1 MSKANTFETDLLAKV
16 FNNTALSWDA
26 ITNIFVALHTADPGE
41 AGSQTTSES
50 AYTNYARVTVART
63 TAGWTVS
70 SAGGVGTVVN
80 ASSVSF
86 PQCGASS
93 SQVTY
98 FSVGQLTSG
107 AGQIFYSGALS
118 GGGLAVTNGVTPS
131 FAAGNLTITED

>member
-26 ITNIFVALHTADPGE
+26 ITNIFVSLHTADPGE

-50 AYTNYARVTVART
+50 AYAGYARVTVART

-70 SAGGVGTVVN
+70 SPGGVGTTVN
-80 ASSVSF
+80 AASISF
-86 PQCGASS
+86 PQCTGAS

-98 FSVGQLTSG
+98 FAVGQLTSG

>member
-1 MSKANTFETDLLAKV
+1 MSKANTFETDLLSKV
-16 FNNTALSWDA
+16 FCNTALSWDA
-26 ITNIFVALHTADPGE
+26 ISSIFVSLHTADPGE

-50 AYTNYARVTVART
+50 AYAGYARVTVART

-70 SAGGVGTVVN
+70 SAGGVGTCVN
-80 ASSVSF
+80 AATISF
-86 PQCGASS
+86 PQCTGAS

-98 FSVGQLTSG
+98 FAVGQLTSG

-131 FAAGNLTITED
+131 FAAGNLTVTED

>member
-1 MSKANTFETDLLAKV
+1 MSKANTFETDLLSKV
-16 FNNTALSWDA
+16 FCNTALSWDA

-41 AGSQTTSES
+41 AGSQTTSEA
-50 AYTNYARVTVART
+50 AYTSYARVAVART

-70 SAGGVGTVVN
+70 SPGGVGTVVN
-80 ASSVSF
+80 ASAITF

-93 SQVTY
+93 AQVTY

>member
-41 AGSQTTSES
+41 AGSQTTSET
-50 AYTNYARVTVART
+50 AYAAYARVAVART

-80 ASSVSF
+80 VSAISF
-86 PQCGASS
+86 PQCSGAS

>member
-1 MSKANTFETDLLAKV
+1 MSKANTFETDLLSKV
-16 FNNTALSWDA
+16 FCNTSLSWDA
-26 ITNIFVALHTADPGE
+26 ITNIYVALHTADPGE
-41 AGSQTTSES
+41 AGSQTTSET
-50 AYTNYARVTVART
+50 AYTSYARVAVART

-70 SAGGVGTVVN
+70 SPGGVGTVVN
-80 ASSVSF
+80 ASAITF
-86 PQCGASS
+86 PQCTSAS